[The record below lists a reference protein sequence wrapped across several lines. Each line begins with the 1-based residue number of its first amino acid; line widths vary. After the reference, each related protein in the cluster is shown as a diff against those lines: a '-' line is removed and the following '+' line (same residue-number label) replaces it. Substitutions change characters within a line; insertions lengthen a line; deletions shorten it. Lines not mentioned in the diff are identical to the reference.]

1 MVFGV
6 YFLTTL
12 KEGAMG
18 EGRVF
23 GDFDDVMLAYDSRN
37 QVDIQAKVVVRV
49 RPEDANCEEGGR
61 KLFRVREGK
70 SETVDIDVTDGPKRF
85 ETTVG
90 RIIFNRQCLPA
101 DYPFMNYKMS
111 KGDIS
116 ALVNDCC
123 DRYSTADVE
132 PILDAIKETG
142 FHYATV
148 AGLDG
153 LGLGCR
159 HPAREARDARRGAG
173 QGRRDQRV
181 LRGRL
186 PLREGAPR

>member
-1 MVFGV
+1 
-6 YFLTTL
+6 
-12 KEGAMG
+12 MG

-23 GDFDDVMLAYDSRN
+23 GDFDDVMLAFDNPQPGGHPGQGRRARASRGR
-37 QVDIQAKVVVRV
+37 QLR
-49 RPEDANCEEGGR
+49 EGGR

-70 SETVDIDVTDGPKRF
+70 SETEDIDVTDGPKRF

-123 DRYSTADVE
+123 DRYS
-132 PILDAIKETG
+132 G
-142 FHYATV
+142 
-148 AGLDG
+148 
-153 LGLGCR
+153 
-159 HPAREARDARRGAG
+159 
-173 QGRRDQRV
+173 
-181 LRGRL
+181 RGRAD
-186 PLREGAPR
+186 PGCHQVRRASTTPRAPASPSRSGTP